1 MGDNAL
7 ACSLA
12 HTGYVIRTENG
23 KALKYVYNSRNPT
36 DPQPTRVAL
45 PPGRYQIEAQ
55 AEEAGR
61 NTVTVVLP
69 VLIEPGKTTVAHLSG
84 HWKPKV
90 QFSDSDVVRLP
101 DGQSLVGWRDSRRL
115 RDRSK
120 TGVRGGGGQR
130 GTVYRWPPPPPR
142 VASTSTTATSFT
154 VAATPTSPACPASVG
169 VAAVVAFAV
178 GIPSSTK
185 VTWPASGSA
194 AGVLSPILQRRLS
207 CWLDRD

>member
-1 MGDNAL
+1 MERNEAMKCMRCIVSIVAAGSLVWLAGCASTPKVAIREPVGPAPSGPEKPSSQGYLEVYSARQAEPIAENLDEWVWEYDMGDNAL

-23 KALKYVYNSRNPT
+23 KALKYVHNSRNPT

-101 DGQSLVGWRDSRRL
+101 DGQIAGWLAR
-115 RDRSK
+115 
-120 TGVRGGGGQR
+120 Q
-130 GTVYRWPPPPPR
+130 
-142 VASTSTTATSFT
+142 
-154 VAATPTSPACPASVG
+154 
-169 VAAVVAFAV
+169 
-178 GIPSSTK
+178 
-185 VTWPASGSA
+185 
-194 AGVLSPILQRRLS
+194 
-207 CWLDRD
+207 